1 MVALP
6 PPQDGMM
13 EFAHPWFFVLLLVA
27 PVLWLVTRGSLADI
41 TPRQRVVCFLL
52 RAFILLL
59 LVLALAGV
67 WLRLPSGDLSVL
79 FLVDHSA
86 SISDAAKKQAR
97 DFVTSALHASRS
109 HDETGILGFAKE
121 AMVWQPPATNLKLE
135 NQWPDI
141 TSRNATEIGNALTFA
156 SGVFPPD
163 KAKRIA
169 LLSDGNDTGENALDI
184 ARKLAD
190 AGIELYTV
198 PLRNLQN
205 PEVLIEKLAIPERL
219 KSSEP
224 FEATVIIRSNV
235 ATTATVKLYVN
246 GFLNGTKKINVK
258 KGSQDVAFANLKID
272 EGQSVLCEAEIIPA
286 NDTMLEN
293 NRAQATATI
302 QGEPLVLIVDSD
314 PAKIQPLVDALRQEK
329 IKVEVRGLKGLPST
343 LEDLQ
348 QFDLFIL
355 SDVSALNLTRDQMEM
370 YRMWVQDFGGGFAM
384 LGGENS
390 FGVGGYY
397 HTPVEQMLPVRM
409 EHEDRQDT
417 PIVAMLVELDRSGS
431 MAALVRG
438 QSKISLADQGAV
450 LAMGVL
456 QPKDLFGVTAVDTQ
470 VHDVVPLA
478 HPDNKEVSAQ
488 KIMSINSSGGG
499 IYIYTSLMDAFRQLR
514 DVNAKIKHVI
524 LFSDADDAEE
534 KNAGEMADGTQGSGT
549 SFDLVA
555 TMLSEKITTSVVGL
569 GTESDKDVEFL
580 KQLAERG
587 NGRFYLTNDIFTLP
601 QIFTS
606 ETVKVAQSSL
616 IEEPFAAVQASRSPL
631 TDGIDWKQSP
641 LLLGYNATKPKPTTD
656 MLLVTERGEPLLAT
670 WRYGLGQCVV
680 FTSDAKMRWASE
692 WIAWPGFGKFWAQMV
707 RGIMRKGGQSNMQVT
722 SRESGDKLLLHIDAV
737 SPDGNFLNELPITV
751 SSASSGGVTKTVE
764 AHQDGPGSYAA
775 SVDLPATGSSMLAI
789 HYQPSGGGEYLLS
802 HTRDYPKE
810 FLSTNTNENFLQ
822 QLAAIGHGKYDP
834 SGADVFA
841 RPAKMTDRR
850 FDLTNYFLMLALLLF
865 PVDIWLRRQS
875 WAA

>member
-1 MVALP
+1 
-6 PPQDGMM
+6 M
-13 EFAHPWFFVLLLVA
+13 EFAHPWFFILLLVVPA
-27 PVLWLVTRGSLADI
+27 LVLIMRGSLADV
-41 TPRQRVVCFLL
+41 TPRQRLVCFLL
-52 RAFILLL
+52 RTFILLL
-59 LVLALAGV
+59 LVLSLAGV

-86 SISDAAKKQAR
+86 SISETAKKQAR
-97 DFVTSALHASRS
+97 DFIAAALSASRS
-109 HDETGILGFAKE
+109 NDETGIIGFAKE
-121 AMVWQPPATNLKLE
+121 STVLQPPATNLKVE
-135 NQWPDI
+135 DKWAEV
-141 TSRNATEIGNALTFA
+141 TGRNSTEIGNALEFA

-163 KAKRIA
+163 KAKRIV
-169 LLSDGNDTGENALDI
+169 LLSDGNDTGENTLDT

-198 PLRNLQN
+198 PLRNPQN
-205 PEVLIEKLAIPERL
+205 PEVLMEKLTIPERL
-219 KSSEP
+219 KSGEP
-224 FEATVIIRSNV
+224 FEATATIRSNA

-246 GFLNGTKKINVK
+246 GFLNGARKIDIK
-258 KGSQDVAFANLKID
+258 KGSQEVSFTNLKVD
-272 EGQSVLCEAEIIPA
+272 QGQSVLCEAEVIPA
-286 NDTMLEN
+286 SDTILEN

-314 PAKIQPLVDALRQEK
+314 PARIQPLADALRQEK
-329 IKVEVRGLKGLPST
+329 IKVEVRGPKGLPAT

-355 SDVSALNLTRDQMEM
+355 SDVSALNLTRDQMDM

-397 HTPVEQMLPVRM
+397 RTPVEQMLPVRM

-431 MAALVRG
+431 MAELVHG
-438 QSKISLADQGAV
+438 QTKISLADQGAV

-456 QPKDLFGVTAVDTQ
+456 QPRDLFGVTAVDTQ
-470 VHDVVPLA
+470 VHNVVPLA
-478 HPDNKEVSAQ
+478 HPDDKETASQ

-499 IYIYTSLMDAFRQLR
+499 IYIYTALMDAYRQLR

-534 KNAGEMADGTQGSGT
+534 KNAGEMADGTPGTGT

-616 IEEPFAAVQASRSPL
+616 IEEPFEAVQASHASL

-641 LLLGYNATKPKPTTD
+641 LLLGYNATKPKTTAD

-670 WRYGLGQCVV
+670 WRYGLGQCAA
-680 FTSDAKMRWASE
+680 FTSDAKARWASE
-692 WIAWPGFGKFWAQMV
+692 WIAWPGFGKFWAQVV
-707 RGIMRKGGQSNMQVT
+707 RGIMRKSGQSNMQVT

-737 SPDGNFLNELPITV
+737 SPDGNFINELPITV
-751 SSASSGGVTKTVE
+751 SSASSGSVTKTVE
-764 AHQDGPGSYAA
+764 AHQDGPGSYTA
-775 SVDLPATGSSMLAI
+775 SVDLPPEGSSVLAI
-789 HYQPSGGGEYLLS
+789 HYQASGGGDYLLS
-802 HTRDYPKE
+802 HTRSYPKE
-810 FLSTNTNENFLQ
+810 FLTTDTNENFLQ

-834 SGADVFA
+834 SGADIFA
-841 RPAKMTDRR
+841 RPAKMISRR
-850 FDLTNYFLMLALLLF
+850 FDLTNYFLILALLLF
-865 PVDIWLRRQS
+865 PVDIWLRRRS
-875 WAA
+875 WAT